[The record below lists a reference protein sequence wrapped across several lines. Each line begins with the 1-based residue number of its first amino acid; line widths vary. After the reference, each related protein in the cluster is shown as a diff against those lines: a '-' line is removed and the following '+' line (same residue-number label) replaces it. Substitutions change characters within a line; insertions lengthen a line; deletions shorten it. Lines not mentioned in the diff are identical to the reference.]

1 MLRTIRLEIPG
12 IPVGKARPRFTKKGH
27 AYTPEKTREYEGRVA
42 AAFYDS
48 REKAFQKGT
57 PIFVDVIARMPIPKS
72 TSKKTRL
79 EMLARAPEEMLKK
92 PDIDN
97 IVKAVLD
104 GLSGLAFPDDDQV
117 WKIYAYKIY
126 AEEPSTTVLI
136 SGDE

>member
-12 IPVGKARPRFTKKGH
+12 IPVGKARPRFTKRGH
-27 AYTPEKTREYEGRVA
+27 AYTPDKTREYEGRVA

-57 PIFVDVIARMPIPKS
+57 PIVVDVIARMPIPKS
-72 TSKKTRL
+72 TSKKKRL
-79 EMLARAPEEMLKK
+79 ELLARKKMLKK

-104 GLSGLAFPDDDQV
+104 GLNGLAFPDDSQV

>member
-12 IPVGKARPRFTKKGH
+12 IPAGKGRPRFTRRGH

-57 PIFVDVIARMPIPKS
+57 PIVVDVIAKMPIPKS
-72 TSKKTRL
+72 TSKKKRL
-79 EMLARAPEEMLKK
+79 EMLAREKMLKK

-104 GLSGLAFPDDDQV
+104 GLSGLSFPDDDQV

>member
-27 AYTPEKTREYEGRVA
+27 AYTPDKTRKYEGRVA
-42 AAFYDS
+42 VAFYDS
-48 REKAFQKGT
+48 REKAFRKGT
-57 PIFVDVIARMPIPKS
+57 PIVVDVIARMPIPKS
-72 TSKKTRL
+72 TSKKKRL
-79 EMLARAPEEMLKK
+79 EMLARKKMLKQ

-104 GLSGLAFPDDDQV
+104 GLSGLAFPDDNQV

>member
-12 IPVGKARPRFTKKGH
+12 IPTGKERPSFTKRGH
-27 AYTPEKTREYEGRVA
+27 AYTPKKTKEYEGRVA
-42 AAFYDS
+42 AAFYNS

-57 PIFVDVIARMPIPKS
+57 PIVVDVIAKMPIPKS
-72 TSKKTRL
+72 TSKKKRL
-79 EMLARAPEEMLKK
+79 EMLAREKMLKK

-104 GLSGLAFPDDDQV
+104 GLSGLAFPDDNQV

>member
-12 IPVGKARPRFTKKGH
+12 IPVGKARPRFTKRGH
-27 AYTPEKTREYEGRVA
+27 AYTPDKTREYEGRVA
-42 AAFYDS
+42 AAFFDS
-48 REKAFQKGT
+48 KEKAFQKGT
-57 PIFVDVIARMPIPKS
+57 PIVVDVIARMPIPKS
-72 TSKKTRL
+72 TSKKKRL
-79 EMLARAPEEMLKK
+79 EMLARKKMLKQ

-104 GLSGLAFPDDDQV
+104 GLSGLAFPDDNQV

>member
-1 MLRTIRLEIPG
+1 MFRTIRLEISG
-12 IPVGKARPRFTKKGH
+12 IPDGKGRPRFTRRGH

-42 AAFYDS
+42 AAFYNS

-57 PIFVDVIARMPIPKS
+57 PIVVDVIAKMPIPKS
-72 TSKKTRL
+72 TSKKKRL
-79 EMLARAPEEMLKK
+79 EMLAREKMLKK

-104 GLSGLAFPDDDQV
+104 GLSGLAFPDDNQV

>member
-12 IPVGKARPRFTKKGH
+12 IPVGKERPRFTKRGH
-27 AYTPEKTREYEGRVA
+27 AYTPDKTRKYEGRVA

-57 PIFVDVIARMPIPKS
+57 PIVVDVIARMPIPKS
-72 TSKKTRL
+72 TSKKKRL
-79 EMLARAPEEMLKK
+79 ELLARKKMLKK

-104 GLSGLAFPDDDQV
+104 GLNGLAFPDDSQV

>member
-1 MLRTIRLEIPG
+1 MFRTIRLEISG
-12 IPVGKARPRFTKKGH
+12 IPDGKGRPRFTRRGH

-42 AAFYDS
+42 AAFYNS

-57 PIFVDVIARMPIPKS
+57 PIVVDVIAKMPIPKS
-72 TSKKTRL
+72 TSKKKRL
-79 EMLARAPEEMLKK
+79 EMLAREKMLKK
-92 PDIDN
+92 PYIDN

-104 GLSGLAFPDDDQV
+104 GLSGLAFPDDNQV

>member
-1 MLRTIRLEIPG
+1 MFRTIRLEISG
-12 IPVGKARPRFTKKGH
+12 IPAGKGRPRFTRRGH
-27 AYTPEKTREYEGRVA
+27 AYTPEQTSEYEGRVA
-42 AAFYDS
+42 AAFYNS

-57 PIFVDVIARMPIPKS
+57 PIIVDVIAKMPIPKS
-72 TSKKTRL
+72 TSKKKRL
-79 EMLARAPEEMLKK
+79 EMLEREKMLKK

-104 GLSGLAFPDDDQV
+104 GLSGLAFPDDNQV

>member
-1 MLRTIRLEIPG
+1 MFRTIRLEISG
-12 IPVGKARPRFTKKGH
+12 IPAGKGRPRFARRGH

-42 AAFYDS
+42 AAFYNS

-57 PIFVDVIARMPIPKS
+57 PIIVDVIAKMPIPKS
-72 TSKKTRL
+72 TSKKNRL
-79 EMLARAPEEMLKK
+79 EMLAREKMLKK

-104 GLSGLAFPDDDQV
+104 GLSGLAFPDDNQV

>member
-1 MLRTIRLEIPG
+1 MFRTIRLEISG
-12 IPVGKARPRFTKKGH
+12 IPDGKGRPRFTRRGH

-42 AAFYDS
+42 AAFYNS

-57 PIFVDVIARMPIPKS
+57 PIVVDVIAKMPIPKS
-72 TSKKTRL
+72 TSKKKRL
-79 EMLARAPEEMLKK
+79 EMLAREKMLKK

-104 GLSGLAFPDDDQV
+104 GLSGLAFPDDNQV
-117 WKIYAYKIY
+117 RKIYAYKIY